1 MKKRIYLSFIFF
13 SGILLGGIGPSM
25 VYAQQDAQFTQYMY
39 NGLYYN
45 PAFSGNH
52 TGYRFSALHRS
63 QWLGYTTSSGN
74 GGAPT
79 TQLVTAS
86 GRIPGTS
93 FGWGVSFTNDDI
105 GPATSQEANIS
116 LAYHRKIRRG
126 VLSLGVSG
134 GMFSNT
140 IKYDEIDVVNP
151 DPSIPSSGNES
162 QMSANFGAG
171 ILYEAPKYYLALSSR
186 HINEPTF
193 DFGENSFD
201 NQLVNHSYLMLGYKI
216 RTFAQVTF
224 DPSILLKSEGFN
236 NFSYDVSVIAT
247 YDDRMSGGIAYR
259 GEESLSVL
267 LGYKLLRD
275 KSLRIGYAFDLVM
288 GGNEA
293 KAPTSHEFMLTYNLP
308 TITKKIESIIQRTP
322 RFRF

>member
-1 MKKRIYLSFIFF
+1 MKKRIYLNFIFF
-13 SGILLGGIGPSM
+13 SGFLLGGISPSC
-25 VYAQQDAQFTQYMY
+25 VFAQQDAQFTQYMY

-45 PAFSGNH
+45 PAFAGSDE
-52 TGYRFSALHRS
+52 GYQFTALHRS

-79 TQLVTAS
+79 TQLVTAA
-86 GRIPGTS
+86 GRVSGTS
-93 FGWGVSFTNDDI
+93 FGWGLSFTNDDI
-105 GPATSQEANIS
+105 GPATSQEVNIS
-116 LAYHRKIRRG
+116 AAYHKKIRRG
-126 VLSLGVSG
+126 VLSFGVSG
-134 GMFSNT
+134 GVFSNT
-140 IKYDEIDVVNP
+140 IQFDEIDVVNP

-171 ILYEAPKYYLALSSR
+171 LLYEAPKYYVSLSSR
-186 HINEPTF
+186 HLNEPTF
-193 DFGENSFD
+193 DFGDNSFD
-201 NQLVNHSYLMLGYKI
+201 NQLVNHSYLMVGYKI

-247 YDDRMSGGIAYR
+247 YNDRMSGGLAFR

-267 LGYKLLRD
+267 MGYKLLRD
-275 KSLRIGYAFDLVM
+275 KSLKLGYAFDLVM
-288 GGNEA
+288 SGTEA

-308 TITKKIESIIQRTP
+308 AVAKKIESIIQRTP